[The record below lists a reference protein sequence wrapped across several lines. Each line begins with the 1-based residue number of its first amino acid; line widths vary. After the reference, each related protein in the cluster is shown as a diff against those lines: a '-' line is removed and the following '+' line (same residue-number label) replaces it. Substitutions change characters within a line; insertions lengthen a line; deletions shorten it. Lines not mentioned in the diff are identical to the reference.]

1 MTPSARISAAIAVLD
16 QVLAGTPAEAA
27 LIRWSR
33 DSRFAGSGD
42 RAAVRDL
49 VFDSLRRL
57 RSRAA
62 LGGAFTGRGVM
73 LGMLAEAGADPAAIF
88 TGARFAPEPLD
99 GVEAAHLADRPDLSR
114 AEALDLPDW
123 LMEPLEQSLGT
134 QFQEVMNLMRDRAPV
149 WLRVNEARATPAA
162 VRAQLLRE
170 GITTE
175 PAPSHGAALRVTDG
189 ARRVAGSGAMAEG
202 LIELQDLSSQLAAAA
217 LPLAPGQRV
226 LDYCAGGGGKVLA
239 LAGREPGAHY
249 TAHDANPAR
258 MRDLP
263 ARAARAGAS
272 IALAGDG
279 KLTGTFDLVLVD
291 APCSGSGT
299 WRRTPDAKWRL
310 TPDRLAEL
318 IDLQSEILDRAAPF
332 VAAGGALAYM
342 TCSLLEAENGAAIDG
357 FLARNPDFSQRWHRR
372 YLPPEASD
380 GFFAALLIKKL

>member
-1 MTPSARISAAIAVLD
+1 MTPAARISAAISVLD
-16 QVLAGTPAEAA
+16 HILAGTPAEAA

-62 LGGAFTGRGVM
+62 LGGARTGRGLM
-73 LGMLAEAGADPAAIF
+73 LGMLAEAGGDPAAIF
-88 TGARFAPEPLD
+88 TGARFAPEPLTKD
-99 GVEAAHLADRPDLSR
+99 EAAHLAARPALSR
-114 AEALDLPDW
+114 AEALDLPEW
-123 LMEPLEQSLGT
+123 LMAPLEQSLGK
-134 QFQEVMNLMRDRAPV
+134 QFQDVMGRMRDRAPV

-162 VRAQLLRE
+162 VQAQLLRE

-175 PAPSHGAALRVTDG
+175 PAPSHGAALRVTEG
-189 ARRVAGSGAMAEG
+189 ERRVAGSGAMAEG

-217 LPLAPGQRV
+217 LPLAPGHRV

-239 LAGREPGAHY
+239 LAGREPGARY

-263 ARAARAGAS
+263 ARAARAGVHV
-272 IALAGDG
+272 ALSDDG
-279 KLTGTFDLVLVD
+279 RLSGAFDLVLVD

-310 TPDRLAEL
+310 TSERLTEL
-318 IDLQSEILDRAAPF
+318 IDLQADILDNAAPF

-342 TCSLLEAENGAAIDG
+342 TCSLLMAENAGAIDS
-357 FLARNPDFSQRWHRR
+357 FLSRNSDFSECWRRR